1 MPNTNDRLTAL
12 LQAYLTAD
20 YRWERDGQW
29 YPLAIG
35 EPAARIDD
43 IFPEARQFGTVSAW
57 NPHSVARPDD
67 TNRVADEALRAALVA
82 GARPFQPAFA
92 SARNRS
98 WKESSWLV
106 VDMPLAEFDTL
117 SRRFGQLGTLF
128 WQREQPVRLRMNAVA
143 PAGTTGHAF
152 IDWLK

>member
-12 LQAYLTAD
+12 LEAYLTAD
-20 YRWERDGQW
+20 YRWERAGQW

-43 IFPEARQFGTVSAW
+43 IFPDARQFGTMSAW
-57 NPHSVARPDD
+57 NPHSVARQEQ
-67 TNRVADEALRAALVA
+67 TNRAADEALRAALA
-82 GARPFQPAFA
+82 ASGRAFQPAFA

-98 WKESSWLV
+98 WKESSWLI
-106 VDMPLAEFDTL
+106 VDMPLPEFDAL

-128 WQREQPVRLRMNAVA
+128 WQREQPVRLRMDAAA
-143 PAGTTGHAF
+143 PASAAGHAF